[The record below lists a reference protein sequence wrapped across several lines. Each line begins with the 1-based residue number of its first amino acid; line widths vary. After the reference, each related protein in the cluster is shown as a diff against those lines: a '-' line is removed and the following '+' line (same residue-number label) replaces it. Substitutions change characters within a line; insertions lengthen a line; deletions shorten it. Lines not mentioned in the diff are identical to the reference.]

1 MAVSEH
7 LLKKQNWYLN
17 IEKID
22 FNKKFLADFYNRV
35 DDEDWPILGLN
46 SSNRLII
53 FCEGKKQWKD
63 SNRKSKFA

>member
-35 DDEDWPILGLN
+35 DDEDWVYI
-46 SSNRLII
+46 RLTV
-53 FCEGKKQWKD
+53 
-63 SNRKSKFA
+63 S